1 MISPDHVYTVLDV
14 ETSDLD
20 PAAGRIIEISLI
32 ALDRNGRELGCLD
45 TLVHPGDGYG
55 LGRDDIHGIT
65 SSLVEGA
72 PGFADIAVAVSSF
85 LAGTVCVAHYAKFD
99 MGFLNAELDRAGLPL
114 PDITSICTIEAARA
128 AGIAGP
134 YGMAHVAARLGIRQG
149 TAHHSLTD
157 TRTCAAIFQR
167 LLLRGLVDASSLA
180 RVRHARS
187 GGAFASLHYLAP
199 ARTRSRSA
207 AASSLDEAV

>member
-1 MISPDHVYTVLDV
+1 MFSPDHVYTVLDV

-20 PAAGRIIEISLI
+20 PATGRIIEISLV
-32 ALDRNGRELGCLD
+32 ALDRNAREIGHLD
-45 TLVHPGDGYG
+45 TLVHPGEGGG

-65 SSLVEGA
+65 EGLVAGA
-72 PGFADIAVAVSSF
+72 PQFAEIAAAVSSF

-99 MGFLNAELDRAGLPL
+99 MGFLNAELDRAGHPM
-114 PDITSICTIEAARA
+114 PAVASICTIEAARA
-128 AGIAGP
+128 ASIAGP

-167 LLLRGLVDASSLA
+167 LLLRSRVDAASLA
-180 RVRHARS
+180 RVRHARA
-187 GGAFASLHYLAP
+187 GGAFASTEYHAP
-199 ARTRSRSA
+199 GCVRPRA
-207 AASSLDEAV
+207 AAAAALGEAV